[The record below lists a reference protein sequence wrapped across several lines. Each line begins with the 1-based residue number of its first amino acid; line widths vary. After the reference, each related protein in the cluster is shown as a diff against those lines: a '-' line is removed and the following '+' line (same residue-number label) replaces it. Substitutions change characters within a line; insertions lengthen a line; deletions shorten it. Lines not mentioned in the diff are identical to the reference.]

1 LNTDKNDIHNILL
14 IVPNIQLV
22 DQFVKDLK
30 SYGLDNLLEIT
41 FESGEVSYLN
51 KDDEITIDD
60 KNIKVSE
67 LTIENKIDGKQIKS
81 IDEAWNIVNFSSDQ
95 DKKNKKKKIDF
106 VFKKKNITISN
117 IQWLML
123 HGDKLP
129 YTDCIIQDEVHAAKK
144 ASELSKL
151 IKSVKIPYKFGCTG
165 TLPKNIEDCW
175 NISRNFWACIR

>member
-1 LNTDKNDIHNILL
+1 MNTYKNDIHNILL

-41 FESGEVSYLN
+41 FESGEISYLN
-51 KDDEITIDD
+51 KDDEIIIDD

-117 IQWLML
+117 
-123 HGDKLP
+123 
-129 YTDCIIQDEVHAAKK
+129 KK
-144 ASELSKL
+144 
-151 IKSVKIPYKFGCTG
+151 
-165 TLPKNIEDCW
+165 
-175 NISRNFWACIR
+175 